1 MAYTDPLS
9 TLQEI
14 KIAWINLA
22 DCYKTAG
29 QQEMAFEI
37 LKELVSYSDQRLEIQ
52 SLRALYYQHLSNWQ
66 QTTALYKNI
75 A

>member
-1 MAYTDPLS
+1 MDHTEPLS
-9 TLQEI
+9 TLQEV

-37 LKELVSYSDQRLEIQ
+37 LKELVSYSDRHVGIET
-52 SLRALYYQHLSNWQ
+52 LRALYDQHLSNWQ
-66 QTTALYKNI
+66 RTTALYKNI